1 MFSVSEKMVP
11 QMSTPKNHSVVKAF
25 KIMMAFRGEGGR
37 LTLSEV
43 VKHTKLSMPTAH
55 RFLRTLVSVGALE
68 VEPDGRYQLGHSI
81 KLLGSF
87 ANSHADLDSIL
98 YYHAKQ
104 LSYLLHETV
113 HVAILSGEMARYAC
127 KVECS
132 RSLPLASK
140 VGTGLELYCTGVGK
154 VLLAHVSNDR
164 LMKYVESGEF
174 IKLTDNTIVDP
185 TKIMAELENIKA
197 RGYAVDDEEFQE
209 GLRCLAVPVNLGE
222 KTFALSVS
230 GPTSRIRTDDVP
242 EMVEELTR
250 RAKLIQVEV
259 ANSIC

>member
-1 MFSVSEKMVP
+1 
-11 QMSTPKNHSVVKAF
+11 
-25 KIMMAFRGEGGR
+25 
-37 LTLSEV
+37 
-43 VKHTKLSMPTAH
+43 
-55 RFLRTLVSVGALE
+55 
-68 VEPDGRYQLGHSI
+68 
-81 KLLGSF
+81 
-87 ANSHADLDSIL
+87 
-98 YYHAKQ
+98 
-104 LSYLLHETV
+104 
-113 HVAILSGEMARYAC
+113 
-127 KVECS
+127 
-132 RSLPLASK
+132 
-140 VGTGLELYCTGVGK
+140 
-154 VLLAHVSNDR
+154 
-164 LMKYVESGEF
+164 MKYVESGEF